1 MEVFRQNLL
10 KRSRYLNVFQ
20 DTVLAEFLSKVR
32 NYNAY
37 SYYTY
42 DKRKLVSGILRAIHI
57 RDGSGI
63 IGVFSSRVLILG
75 GPLIYSNK
83 TWERLEILDVLLHQL
98 IKAQKNRSV
107 FIQFRNFN
115 QWTNEEKKVFLK
127 YDFKY
132 RERQNIILDLSSEET
147 VLKMMSESKRRQI
160 RIAKKN
166 GTIARAPNS
175 IEEVSKFYEILKNLY
190 RNQIRKPLPDFSF
203 FREFYNYSDKGLGI
217 MRVVLKN
224 DEIIGGVI
232 APVTAR
238 ETIYY
243 WYIAGLDQKYRD
255 SYPSVMAV
263 WSLIEYGLDNGI
275 KQLDFMGI
283 GKPRQNYGVRE
294 FKMRFS
300 KNIVDYGRFGR
311 RNNRFL
317 YSLAETG
324 YNIMRLFRQV

>member
-1 MEVFRQNLL
+1 M
-10 KRSRYLNVFQ
+10 
-20 DTVLAEFLSKVR
+20 AEFLSKVR

-42 DKRKLVSGILRAIHI
+42 DQRNQVSGSLRAIHI
-57 RDGSGI
+57 REGSGI

-75 GPLIYSNK
+75 GPLLYSNK
-83 TWERLEILDVLLHQL
+83 TWERIEILDDLLHQL
-98 IKAQKNRSV
+98 IKEQKNRSV

-115 QWTNEEKKVFLK
+115 QWTNDEKEVFKK
-127 YDFKY
+127 YNFEY
-132 RERQNIILDLSSEET
+132 RERQNILIDLSSKGD
-147 VLKMMSESKRRQI
+147 VLKGMSESKRRQI

-166 GTIARAPNS
+166 GTITRAPNS
-175 IEEVSKFYEILKNLY
+175 IEEVCKFYEILKNLY

-217 MRVVLKN
+217 MRVVLKD
-224 DEIIGGVI
+224 DEIIGGVV
-232 APVTAR
+232 APVTAH

-243 WYIAGLDQKYRD
+243 WYVAGLDQKYRD

-283 GKPRQNYGVRE
+283 GKESHDYGVRE
-294 FKMRFS
+294 FKLRFS
-300 KNIVDYGRFGR
+300 KNVIDYGRFGR
-311 RNNRFL
+311 RNNKLL
-317 YSLAETG
+317 YSFAELG
-324 YNIMRLFRQV
+324 YNFLRIFKRI